1 MQYPLISEYM
11 AAIRDAH
18 DNLDQ
23 LSHLVPVM
31 DKYGEPYRSGGA
43 FAVVFRMQDEQ
54 TGKCYALKCFT
65 EEQEGRAEAYRQ
77 IAEELEFVDS
87 SYVTSVKYLE
97 NELFVDS
104 SCDDDEFP
112 VLLMDW
118 VEGDTM
124 EAYIAAHHGDSHA
137 MSMLCYRFC
146 KLAAWLSSQPFA
158 HGDIKPD
165 NIMVRPDGTLTL
177 VDYDGMFVPAMKGQP
192 SPTIGTKDFSHPLRT
207 INDFDETIDDFALAS
222 IALSLKAISLDAS
235 LLEQYGAPDRLLFS
249 ATDYLNLSTSTAFA
263 ALQSLLADEDMQT
276 LLSMFLLA
284 NAKKDL
290 SMCSFRLFS
299 VQKPKEEEVWSTE
312 VTKEDLEN
320 VVEDEFGVK
329 YSKDWK
335 RLLRAPKELRGE
347 YAIREGVKAIGD
359 NAFYNCNKLMKKTIL
374 IACLGLVSLGL
385 QAQSI
390 SLAGEWNVELGKS
403 GSAFAKGKRASQ
415 GEVKR
420 AILPGTID
428 TNHLGFAPKDTM
440 ETTHL
445 TRLYA
450 YKGAAR
456 YSRTINIPKDWKKK
470 PVELFLERTRPTWV
484 YVDGELVDSCNFI
497 STPQRYLLPK
507 KVKPGKHLLE
517 IVVDNGRGVPDQVY
531 GSSHAYTEDTQT
543 NWNGIIGEIRL
554 EVKSEERRVKK
565 QRSASEGKANSNVLP
580 DFAKDF
586 HIEGAHFYAN
596 GHRIFLRGKHDA
608 AVWPLTGHVE
618 MSVEG
623 WMKYLGTCKEY
634 GINHVRFHSWCPP
647 EAAFV
652 AADSLGI
659 YLQPEL
665 PFWGSF
671 DKKDERLMAFLHQEG
686 ENILREYGHHPS
698 FRMMALGNELWG
710 DIDKMKEFVDDFRKI
725 APDKYYTFG
734 SNYYLGYQGI
744 KEGMD
749 YFTTCR
755 IGGEGWG
762 KYNTHTRGSF
772 SFADAYD
779 GGMINHFHPNSTMNF
794 DEACDK
800 AGIPIISHET
810 GQFQTYPDYRE
821 MKKYTGVLHPYN
833 FEVFRR
839 RLAAAGMLSQA
850 DDFHK
855 ASGLWSVKLYKA
867 DIEMDLRT
875 RNMAGFQLL
884 DIQDYPGQGSAF
896 VGILDA
902 FMESKGITTPEE
914 WRQWCSPVVPL
925 LEMKKF
931 CFVDGEKIQAKVK
944 VANYGGS
951 SLKGKKLKWHLVAEN
966 GLFCMD
972 DGTFSTKDGEV
983 RKNVG
988 GLMAEDEGVLNIF
1001 SYDEGLVE
1009 VGELN
1014 GVFHVQKPTKLLL
1027 TLNIEGAEARN
1038 SYELWVYPKKAL
1050 EKKGIII
1057 ARDLNQEVVKVLE
1070 KGGKVLWMPT
1080 ASSHFVAADDTLSQ
1094 AENATPYTVG
1104 GLFQTDYWNYR
1115 MFKTIC
1121 ENNKKK
1127 VSPGTL
1133 GILTNPNHPIFKGF
1147 PTEMHTN
1154 WQWFPVIKESHP
1166 LVLDNFAKDYRPIVQ
1181 VIDNIER
1188 NHKLGLVM
1196 EWKVG
1201 AGKLLV
1207 CMSDLEKAAKYP
1219 EGKAFYQS
1227 VIDYMRSVD
1236 FNPQVE
1242 MTASDLL
1249 KTLKEEPRKVSLKEL
1264 NNISQY

>member
-1 MQYPLISEYM
+1 
-11 AAIRDAH
+11 
-18 DNLDQ
+18 
-23 LSHLVPVM
+23 
-31 DKYGEPYRSGGA
+31 
-43 FAVVFRMQDEQ
+43 
-54 TGKCYALKCFT
+54 
-65 EEQEGRAEAYRQ
+65 
-77 IAEELEFVDS
+77 
-87 SYVTSVKYLE
+87 
-97 NELFVDS
+97 
-104 SCDDDEFP
+104 
-112 VLLMDW
+112 
-118 VEGDTM
+118 
-124 EAYIAAHHGDSHA
+124 
-137 MSMLCYRFC
+137 
-146 KLAAWLSSQPFA
+146 
-158 HGDIKPD
+158 
-165 NIMVRPDGTLTL
+165 
-177 VDYDGMFVPAMKGQP
+177 
-192 SPTIGTKDFSHPLRT
+192 
-207 INDFDETIDDFALAS
+207 
-222 IALSLKAISLDAS
+222 
-235 LLEQYGAPDRLLFS
+235 
-249 ATDYLNLSTSTAFA
+249 
-263 ALQSLLADEDMQT
+263 
-276 LLSMFLLA
+276 
-284 NAKKDL
+284 
-290 SMCSFRLFS
+290 
-299 VQKPKEEEVWSTE
+299 
-312 VTKEDLEN
+312 
-320 VVEDEFGVK
+320 
-329 YSKDWK
+329 
-335 RLLRAPKELRGE
+335 
-347 YAIREGVKAIGD
+347 
-359 NAFYNCNKLMKKTIL
+359 MKKTIL
-374 IACLGLVSLGL
+374 IVCLGLVSLGL
-385 QAQSI
+385 QAQGI

-415 GEVKR
+415 GEMKR

-428 TNHLGFAPKDTM
+428 TNRLGFAPKDTM

-554 EVKSEERRVKK
+554 EVKSEERRVK
-565 QRSASEGKANSNVLP
+565 NSNVLP

-586 HIEGAHFYAN
+586 HIKGAHFYAN

-710 DIDKMKEFVDDFRKI
+710 DIDKMKELVDDFRKI

-833 FEVFRR
+833 LEVFRR

-902 FMESKGITTPEE
+902 FMESKGITTSEE

-931 CFVDGEKIQAKVK
+931 CFEDGEKIQAKVK
-944 VANYGGS
+944 VANYGGT
-951 SLKGKKLKWHLVAEN
+951 SLYGKKLMWKIGDA
-966 GLFCMD
+966 
-972 DGTFSTKDGEV
+972 
-983 RKNVG
+983 
-988 GLMAEDEGVLNIF
+988 EGVMNIF
-1001 SYDEGLVE
+1001 TYDEGLID
-1009 VGELN
+1009 VGILDEEISADKPAKLN
-1014 GVFHVQKPTKLLL
+1014 VS
-1027 TLNIEGAEARN
+1027 LNIEGTEARN

-1070 KGGKVLWMPT
+1070 KGGKVLWMPD
-1080 ASSHFVAADDTLSQ
+1080 SL
-1094 AENATPYTVG
+1094 PYTVG

-1133 GILTNPNHPIFKGF
+1133 GILTNPEHPIFKGF

-1207 CMSDLEKAAKYP
+1207 CMSDLEKASKYP

-1227 VIDYMRSVD
+1227 VIDYMRSAD
-1236 FNPQVE
+1236 FNPSAEITVDE
-1242 MTASDLL
+1242 L
-1249 KTLKEEPRKVSLKEL
+1249 KKKLAEKPRQVSLKEL

>member
-1 MQYPLISEYM
+1 
-11 AAIRDAH
+11 
-18 DNLDQ
+18 
-23 LSHLVPVM
+23 
-31 DKYGEPYRSGGA
+31 
-43 FAVVFRMQDEQ
+43 
-54 TGKCYALKCFT
+54 
-65 EEQEGRAEAYRQ
+65 
-77 IAEELEFVDS
+77 
-87 SYVTSVKYLE
+87 
-97 NELFVDS
+97 
-104 SCDDDEFP
+104 
-112 VLLMDW
+112 
-118 VEGDTM
+118 
-124 EAYIAAHHGDSHA
+124 
-137 MSMLCYRFC
+137 
-146 KLAAWLSSQPFA
+146 
-158 HGDIKPD
+158 
-165 NIMVRPDGTLTL
+165 
-177 VDYDGMFVPAMKGQP
+177 
-192 SPTIGTKDFSHPLRT
+192 
-207 INDFDETIDDFALAS
+207 
-222 IALSLKAISLDAS
+222 
-235 LLEQYGAPDRLLFS
+235 
-249 ATDYLNLSTSTAFA
+249 
-263 ALQSLLADEDMQT
+263 
-276 LLSMFLLA
+276 
-284 NAKKDL
+284 
-290 SMCSFRLFS
+290 
-299 VQKPKEEEVWSTE
+299 
-312 VTKEDLEN
+312 
-320 VVEDEFGVK
+320 
-329 YSKDWK
+329 
-335 RLLRAPKELRGE
+335 
-347 YAIREGVKAIGD
+347 
-359 NAFYNCNKLMKKTIL
+359 MKKTIL

-403 GSAFAKGKRASQ
+403 GSAFAKSKRASQ

-517 IVVDNGRGVPDQVY
+517 IVVDNGRGVPEQVY

-554 EVKSEERRVKK
+554 EVKSEERRVK
-565 QRSASEGKANSNVLP
+565 NSNVMP

-944 VANYGGS
+944 VANYGGT
-951 SLKGKKLKWHLVAEN
+951 SLYGKKLMWKIGDA
-966 GLFCMD
+966 
-972 DGTFSTKDGEV
+972 
-983 RKNVG
+983 
-988 GLMAEDEGVLNIF
+988 EGVMNIF
-1001 SYDEGLVE
+1001 TYDEGLID
-1009 VGELN
+1009 VGILDEEISADKPAKLN
-1014 GVFHVQKPTKLLL
+1014 VS
-1027 TLNIEGAEARN
+1027 LNIEGTEARN

-1094 AENATPYTVG
+1094 ADNATPYTVG

-1133 GILTNPNHPIFKGF
+1133 GILTNPEHPIFKGF

-1207 CMSDLEKAAKYP
+1207 CMSDLEKAAQYP

-1227 VIDYMRSVD
+1227 VIDYMRSAD
-1236 FNPQVE
+1236 FNPSSEISVDE
-1242 MTASDLL
+1242 L
-1249 KTLKEEPRKVSLKEL
+1249 KKKLAEKPRQVSLKEL

>member
-1 MQYPLISEYM
+1 
-11 AAIRDAH
+11 
-18 DNLDQ
+18 
-23 LSHLVPVM
+23 
-31 DKYGEPYRSGGA
+31 
-43 FAVVFRMQDEQ
+43 
-54 TGKCYALKCFT
+54 
-65 EEQEGRAEAYRQ
+65 
-77 IAEELEFVDS
+77 
-87 SYVTSVKYLE
+87 
-97 NELFVDS
+97 
-104 SCDDDEFP
+104 
-112 VLLMDW
+112 
-118 VEGDTM
+118 
-124 EAYIAAHHGDSHA
+124 
-137 MSMLCYRFC
+137 
-146 KLAAWLSSQPFA
+146 
-158 HGDIKPD
+158 
-165 NIMVRPDGTLTL
+165 
-177 VDYDGMFVPAMKGQP
+177 
-192 SPTIGTKDFSHPLRT
+192 
-207 INDFDETIDDFALAS
+207 
-222 IALSLKAISLDAS
+222 
-235 LLEQYGAPDRLLFS
+235 
-249 ATDYLNLSTSTAFA
+249 
-263 ALQSLLADEDMQT
+263 
-276 LLSMFLLA
+276 
-284 NAKKDL
+284 
-290 SMCSFRLFS
+290 
-299 VQKPKEEEVWSTE
+299 
-312 VTKEDLEN
+312 
-320 VVEDEFGVK
+320 
-329 YSKDWK
+329 
-335 RLLRAPKELRGE
+335 
-347 YAIREGVKAIGD
+347 
-359 NAFYNCNKLMKKTIL
+359 MKKSIL

-517 IVVDNGRGVPDQVY
+517 IVVDNGRGVPEQVY

-554 EVKSEERRVKK
+554 EVKSEERGVKK
-565 QRSASEGKANSNVLP
+565 QRSASEGKANSKVLP

-586 HIEGAHFYAN
+586 HIKGAHFYAN

-623 WMKYLGTCKEY
+623 WMKYLGTCKKY

-652 AADSLGI
+652 VADSLGI

-762 KYNTHTRGSF
+762 KYNTYTRGSF

-925 LEMKKF
+925 LEVEKF
-931 CFVDGEKIQAKVK
+931 CFEDGEKIQAKVK

-951 SLKGKKLKWHLVAEN
+951 SLYGKKLKWKIGDA
-966 GLFCMD
+966 
-972 DGTFSTKDGEV
+972 
-983 RKNVG
+983 
-988 GLMAEDEGVLNIF
+988 EGVMNIF
-1001 SYDEGLVE
+1001 TYDEGLID
-1009 VGELN
+1009 VGVLDEEISAD
-1014 GVFHVQKPTKLLL
+1014 KPTKLNVS
-1027 TLNIEGAEARN
+1027 LNIEETEARN
-1038 SYELWVYPKKAL
+1038 SYEFWVYPKKAL
-1050 EKKGIII
+1050 EKKGVII
-1057 ARDLNQEVVKVLE
+1057 AKDLNEEVVKVLE
-1070 KGGKVLWMPT
+1070 NGGKVLWMPT

-1094 AENATPYTVG
+1094 ADNKLSQADNATPYTVG

-1133 GILTNPNHPIFKGF
+1133 GILTNPEHPIFKGF

-1207 CMSDLEKAAKYP
+1207 CMSNLEKAAKYP

-1227 VIDYMRSVD
+1227 VIDYMRSAD
-1236 FNPQVE
+1236 FNPQVK

>member
-1 MQYPLISEYM
+1 MRRIVLI
-11 AAIRDAH
+11 
-18 DNLDQ
+18 
-23 LSHLVPVM
+23 
-31 DKYGEPYRSGGA
+31 
-43 FAVVFRMQDEQ
+43 
-54 TGKCYALKCFT
+54 
-65 EEQEGRAEAYRQ
+65 
-77 IAEELEFVDS
+77 
-87 SYVTSVKYLE
+87 
-97 NELFVDS
+97 
-104 SCDDDEFP
+104 
-112 VLLMDW
+112 
-118 VEGDTM
+118 
-124 EAYIAAHHGDSHA
+124 
-137 MSMLCYRFC
+137 
-146 KLAAWLSSQPFA
+146 
-158 HGDIKPD
+158 
-165 NIMVRPDGTLTL
+165 
-177 VDYDGMFVPAMKGQP
+177 
-192 SPTIGTKDFSHPLRT
+192 
-207 INDFDETIDDFALAS
+207 
-222 IALSLKAISLDAS
+222 
-235 LLEQYGAPDRLLFS
+235 
-249 ATDYLNLSTSTAFA
+249 
-263 ALQSLLADEDMQT
+263 
-276 LLSMFLLA
+276 
-284 NAKKDL
+284 
-290 SMCSFRLFS
+290 
-299 VQKPKEEEVWSTE
+299 
-312 VTKEDLEN
+312 
-320 VVEDEFGVK
+320 
-329 YSKDWK
+329 
-335 RLLRAPKELRGE
+335 
-347 YAIREGVKAIGD
+347 
-359 NAFYNCNKLMKKTIL
+359 
-374 IACLGLVSLGL
+374 VSLGL
-385 QAQSI
+385 MSLSMQAQSI
-390 SLAGEWNVELGKS
+390 SLAGEWQVELGESK
-403 GSAFAKGKRASQ
+403 SAFAKGKRVVTDAA
-415 GEVKR
+415 KR

-428 TNHLGFAPKDTM
+428 TNRLGFAPKDTM

-507 KVKPGKHLLE
+507 KVKPGKHFLE
-517 IVVDNGRGVPDQVY
+517 IVVDNGRGVPEQVY

-543 NWNGIIGEIRL
+543 NWNGIIGRIEL
-554 EVKSEERRVKK
+554 QLASSVESKSAETLTGSIPS
-565 QRSASEGKANSNVLP
+565 RSVASPSALQMS

-586 HIEGAHFYAN
+586 HIEGAHFYAK

-779 GGMINHFHPNSTMNF
+779 GGMINHFHPNSMMNF

-850 DDFHK
+850 DAFHK

-931 CFVDGEKIQAKVK
+931 CFEYGEKIQAKVK
-944 VANYGGS
+944 VANYGGT
-951 SLKGKKLKWHLVAEN
+951 SLYGKKLMWKIGDA
-966 GLFCMD
+966 
-972 DGTFSTKDGEV
+972 
-983 RKNVG
+983 
-988 GLMAEDEGVLNIF
+988 EGVMNIF
-1001 SYDEGLVE
+1001 TYDEGLID
-1009 VGELN
+1009 VGILDEEISADKPAKLN
-1014 GVFHVQKPTKLLL
+1014 VS
-1027 TLNIEGAEARN
+1027 LNIEGTEARN

-1070 KGGKVLWMPT
+1070 KGGKVLWMPD
-1080 ASSHFVAADDTLSQ
+1080 SL
-1094 AENATPYTVG
+1094 PYTVG

-1133 GILTNPNHPIFKGF
+1133 GILTNPEHPIFKGF

-1166 LVLDNFAKDYRPIVQ
+1166 LVLDNFAKDYRPVVQ

-1227 VIDYMRSVD
+1227 VLSYMRSAD
-1236 FNPQVE
+1236 FNPSAEITVDE
-1242 MTASDLL
+1242 L
-1249 KTLKEEPRKVSLKEL
+1249 KKKLAEEPRKITMKEL

>member
-1 MQYPLISEYM
+1 
-11 AAIRDAH
+11 
-18 DNLDQ
+18 
-23 LSHLVPVM
+23 
-31 DKYGEPYRSGGA
+31 
-43 FAVVFRMQDEQ
+43 
-54 TGKCYALKCFT
+54 
-65 EEQEGRAEAYRQ
+65 
-77 IAEELEFVDS
+77 
-87 SYVTSVKYLE
+87 
-97 NELFVDS
+97 
-104 SCDDDEFP
+104 
-112 VLLMDW
+112 
-118 VEGDTM
+118 
-124 EAYIAAHHGDSHA
+124 
-137 MSMLCYRFC
+137 
-146 KLAAWLSSQPFA
+146 
-158 HGDIKPD
+158 
-165 NIMVRPDGTLTL
+165 
-177 VDYDGMFVPAMKGQP
+177 
-192 SPTIGTKDFSHPLRT
+192 
-207 INDFDETIDDFALAS
+207 
-222 IALSLKAISLDAS
+222 
-235 LLEQYGAPDRLLFS
+235 
-249 ATDYLNLSTSTAFA
+249 
-263 ALQSLLADEDMQT
+263 
-276 LLSMFLLA
+276 
-284 NAKKDL
+284 
-290 SMCSFRLFS
+290 
-299 VQKPKEEEVWSTE
+299 
-312 VTKEDLEN
+312 
-320 VVEDEFGVK
+320 
-329 YSKDWK
+329 
-335 RLLRAPKELRGE
+335 
-347 YAIREGVKAIGD
+347 
-359 NAFYNCNKLMKKTIL
+359 MKKSIL
-374 IACLGLVSLGL
+374 IACLELVSLGL

-403 GSAFAKGKRASQ
+403 GSAFAKSKRVSQ
-415 GEVKR
+415 GEVKL

-428 TNHLGFAPKDTM
+428 TNRLGFAPKDTM

-543 NWNGIIGEIRL
+543 NWNGIIGEICL
-554 EVKSEERRVKK
+554 EVKSDERRVKK

-586 HIEGAHFYAN
+586 HIEGTHFYAN

-623 WMKYLGTCKEY
+623 WMKYLGICKEY

-671 DKKDERLMAFLHQEG
+671 DKKDERLMAFLYQEG

-800 AGIPIISHET
+800 VGIPIISHET

-925 LEMKKF
+925 LEVEKF
-931 CFVDGEKIQAKVK
+931 CFEDGEKIQAKVK

-951 SLKGKKLKWHLVAEN
+951 SLYGKKLKWKIGDA
-966 GLFCMD
+966 
-972 DGTFSTKDGEV
+972 
-983 RKNVG
+983 
-988 GLMAEDEGVLNIF
+988 EGVMNIF
-1001 SYDEGLVE
+1001 TYDEGLID
-1009 VGELN
+1009 VGVLDEEIS
-1014 GVFHVQKPTKLLL
+1014 VDKPTKLLL
-1027 TLNIEGAEARN
+1027 TLNIEGTEARN
-1038 SYELWVYPKKAL
+1038 SYELWAYPKKAL
-1050 EKKGIII
+1050 EKKGVII
-1057 ARDLNQEVVKVLE
+1057 AKDLNEKVVKVLE
-1070 KGGKVLWMPT
+1070 HGGKVLWMPT
-1080 ASSHFVAADDTLSQ
+1080 ASSHFVAADDMLSQ
-1094 AENATPYTVG
+1094 ADNATPYTVG

-1133 GILTNPNHPIFKGF
+1133 GILTNPEHPIFKGF

-1207 CMSDLEKAAKYP
+1207 CMSDLEKAVRYP

-1227 VIDYMRSVD
+1227 VIDYMRSAD
-1236 FNPQVE
+1236 FNPSAEITVDELKKKLVE
-1242 MTASDLL
+1242 
-1249 KTLKEEPRKVSLKEL
+1249 KPRQVSLKEL

>member
-1 MQYPLISEYM
+1 
-11 AAIRDAH
+11 
-18 DNLDQ
+18 
-23 LSHLVPVM
+23 
-31 DKYGEPYRSGGA
+31 
-43 FAVVFRMQDEQ
+43 
-54 TGKCYALKCFT
+54 
-65 EEQEGRAEAYRQ
+65 
-77 IAEELEFVDS
+77 
-87 SYVTSVKYLE
+87 
-97 NELFVDS
+97 
-104 SCDDDEFP
+104 
-112 VLLMDW
+112 
-118 VEGDTM
+118 
-124 EAYIAAHHGDSHA
+124 
-137 MSMLCYRFC
+137 
-146 KLAAWLSSQPFA
+146 
-158 HGDIKPD
+158 
-165 NIMVRPDGTLTL
+165 
-177 VDYDGMFVPAMKGQP
+177 
-192 SPTIGTKDFSHPLRT
+192 
-207 INDFDETIDDFALAS
+207 
-222 IALSLKAISLDAS
+222 
-235 LLEQYGAPDRLLFS
+235 
-249 ATDYLNLSTSTAFA
+249 
-263 ALQSLLADEDMQT
+263 
-276 LLSMFLLA
+276 
-284 NAKKDL
+284 
-290 SMCSFRLFS
+290 
-299 VQKPKEEEVWSTE
+299 
-312 VTKEDLEN
+312 
-320 VVEDEFGVK
+320 
-329 YSKDWK
+329 
-335 RLLRAPKELRGE
+335 
-347 YAIREGVKAIGD
+347 
-359 NAFYNCNKLMKKTIL
+359 MKKTIL

-403 GSAFAKGKRASQ
+403 GSAFAKSKRASQ

-470 PVELFLERTRPTWV
+470 PVELFLERTKPTWV
-484 YVDGELVDSCNFI
+484 YLDGKLVDSCNYI
-497 STPQRYLLPK
+497 STPQRYILPRLK
-507 KVKPGKHLLE
+507 SGKHQLD
-517 IVVDNGRGVPDQVY
+517 IVVDNSRGVPEQVY

-543 NWNGIIGEIRL
+543 NWNGIIGEIKLGVRSGELGVLRGRAVSPMDMEKYQGRL
-554 EVKSEERRVKK
+554 TP
-565 QRSASEGKANSNVLP
+565 NSRLQTPN
-580 DFAKDF
+580 FE
-586 HIEGAHFYAN
+586 IRGAHFYAD
-596 GHRIFLRGKHDA
+596 GHPVFLRGKHDA
-608 AVWPLTGHVE
+608 AVWPLTGHVD
-618 MSVEG
+618 MTVEG

-652 AADSLGI
+652 AADKLGI

-671 DKKDERLMAFLHQEG
+671 DDKDEVLMKFLHQEG

-710 DIDKMKEFVDDFRKI
+710 SFDKMKEFVDDFRKI

-734 SNYYLGYQGI
+734 SNYYLGYQGV

-779 GGMINHFHPNSTMNF
+779 GGMINHFHPNTTMNF
-794 DEACDK
+794 DEACDKWASPQPWQKKDGK

-821 MKKYTGVLHPYN
+821 IKKYTGVLYPYN
-833 FEVFRR
+833 FEMFRR

-875 RNMAGFQLL
+875 KNMAGFQLL

-914 WRQWCSPVVPL
+914 WRQWCSPIVPL
-925 LEMKKF
+925 IETDKLCYEA
-931 CFVDGEKIQAKVK
+931 GETFKGKVLI
-944 VANYGGS
+944 ANYGAT
-951 SLKGKKLKWHLVAEN
+951 SLRGKKMTWRISSDEPSFN
-966 GLFCMD
+966 
-972 DGTFSTKDGEV
+972 
-983 RKNVG
+983 
-988 GLMAEDEGVLNIF
+988 EDEGKINIF
-1001 SYDEGLVE
+1001 TYNEGLLDA
-1009 VGELN
+1009 GELN
-1014 GVFHVQKPTKLLL
+1014 LELHADKPAKVNL
-1027 TLNIEGAEARN
+1027 TLSIDGTDARN
-1038 SYELWVYPKKAL
+1038 SYELWVYPRKTVDKKNVV
-1050 EKKGIII
+1050 I
-1057 ARDLNQEVVKVLE
+1057 AKDLTPDVVASLE
-1070 KGGKVLWMPT
+1070 KGAKVLWMPD
-1080 ASSHFVAADDTLSQ
+1080 SL
-1094 AENATPYTVG
+1094 PYTVG

-1121 ENNKKK
+1121 ENNKKA

-1133 GILTNPNHPIFKGF
+1133 GILTRPEHPIFKGF

-1166 LVLDNFAKDYRPIVQ
+1166 LVLDNFAKDYLPIVQ

-1207 CMSDLEKAAKYP
+1207 CMSDLEKASQYP
-1219 EGKAFYQS
+1219 EGRAFYQS
-1227 VIDYMRSVD
+1227 VLSYMRSSE
-1236 FNPQVE
+1236 FNPQSE
-1242 MTASDLL
+1242 ITIPDLM
-1249 KTLKEEPRKVSLKEL
+1249 KTLKEEPRKVSMKEL

>member
-1 MQYPLISEYM
+1 MRRIVLI
-11 AAIRDAH
+11 
-18 DNLDQ
+18 
-23 LSHLVPVM
+23 
-31 DKYGEPYRSGGA
+31 
-43 FAVVFRMQDEQ
+43 
-54 TGKCYALKCFT
+54 
-65 EEQEGRAEAYRQ
+65 
-77 IAEELEFVDS
+77 
-87 SYVTSVKYLE
+87 
-97 NELFVDS
+97 
-104 SCDDDEFP
+104 
-112 VLLMDW
+112 
-118 VEGDTM
+118 
-124 EAYIAAHHGDSHA
+124 
-137 MSMLCYRFC
+137 
-146 KLAAWLSSQPFA
+146 
-158 HGDIKPD
+158 
-165 NIMVRPDGTLTL
+165 
-177 VDYDGMFVPAMKGQP
+177 
-192 SPTIGTKDFSHPLRT
+192 
-207 INDFDETIDDFALAS
+207 
-222 IALSLKAISLDAS
+222 
-235 LLEQYGAPDRLLFS
+235 
-249 ATDYLNLSTSTAFA
+249 
-263 ALQSLLADEDMQT
+263 
-276 LLSMFLLA
+276 
-284 NAKKDL
+284 
-290 SMCSFRLFS
+290 
-299 VQKPKEEEVWSTE
+299 
-312 VTKEDLEN
+312 
-320 VVEDEFGVK
+320 
-329 YSKDWK
+329 
-335 RLLRAPKELRGE
+335 
-347 YAIREGVKAIGD
+347 
-359 NAFYNCNKLMKKTIL
+359 
-374 IACLGLVSLGL
+374 VSLGL
-385 QAQSI
+385 MSLSMQAQSI
-390 SLAGEWNVELGKS
+390 SLAGEWQVELGESK
-403 GSAFAKGKRASQ
+403 SAFAKGKRVVTDAA
-415 GEVKR
+415 KR

-517 IVVDNGRGVPDQVY
+517 IVVDNGRGVPEQVY
-531 GSSHAYTEDTQT
+531 DSSHAYTEDTQT
-543 NWNGIIGEIRL
+543 NWNGIIGRIEL
-554 EVKSEERRVKK
+554 QLASFTDCKSTETLAGAISS
-565 QRSASEGKANSNVLP
+565 RSVVPLTGAIPSRSVVSPSALQMP

-608 AVWPLTGHVE
+608 AVWPLTGHVD
-618 MSVEG
+618 MTVEG

-686 ENILREYGHHPS
+686 VNILREYGHHPS

-744 KEGMD
+744 KEEMD

-931 CFVDGEKIQAKVK
+931 CFEDGEKIQAKVK

-951 SLKGKKLKWHLVAEN
+951 SLKGKKLKWRL
-966 GLFCMD
+966 
-972 DGTFSTKDGEV
+972 
-983 RKNVG
+983 
-988 GLMAEDEGVLNIF
+988 AEDEGVLNIF
-1001 SYDEGLVE
+1001 SYDEGLVD

-1027 TLNIEGAEARN
+1027 TLNIEGTEARN

-1050 EKKGIII
+1050 EKKGVII

-1080 ASSHFVAADDTLSQ
+1080 ASSHFVAADDKALQSDNSVLQ
-1094 AENATPYTVG
+1094 SDNATPYTVG

-1133 GILTNPNHPIFKGF
+1133 GILTNPEHPIFKGF

-1166 LVLDNFAKDYRPIVQ
+1166 LVLDNFAKDYRPVVQ

-1207 CMSDLEKAAKYP
+1207 CMSDLEKAAQYP
-1219 EGKAFYQS
+1219 EGKAFCQS
-1227 VIDYMRSVD
+1227 VIDYMRSAD
-1236 FNPQVE
+1236 FNPSAEITVDE
-1242 MTASDLL
+1242 L
-1249 KTLKEEPRKVSLKEL
+1249 KKKLAEKPRQVSLKEL

>member
-1 MQYPLISEYM
+1 
-11 AAIRDAH
+11 
-18 DNLDQ
+18 
-23 LSHLVPVM
+23 
-31 DKYGEPYRSGGA
+31 
-43 FAVVFRMQDEQ
+43 
-54 TGKCYALKCFT
+54 
-65 EEQEGRAEAYRQ
+65 
-77 IAEELEFVDS
+77 
-87 SYVTSVKYLE
+87 
-97 NELFVDS
+97 
-104 SCDDDEFP
+104 
-112 VLLMDW
+112 
-118 VEGDTM
+118 
-124 EAYIAAHHGDSHA
+124 
-137 MSMLCYRFC
+137 
-146 KLAAWLSSQPFA
+146 
-158 HGDIKPD
+158 
-165 NIMVRPDGTLTL
+165 
-177 VDYDGMFVPAMKGQP
+177 
-192 SPTIGTKDFSHPLRT
+192 
-207 INDFDETIDDFALAS
+207 
-222 IALSLKAISLDAS
+222 
-235 LLEQYGAPDRLLFS
+235 
-249 ATDYLNLSTSTAFA
+249 
-263 ALQSLLADEDMQT
+263 
-276 LLSMFLLA
+276 
-284 NAKKDL
+284 
-290 SMCSFRLFS
+290 
-299 VQKPKEEEVWSTE
+299 
-312 VTKEDLEN
+312 
-320 VVEDEFGVK
+320 
-329 YSKDWK
+329 
-335 RLLRAPKELRGE
+335 
-347 YAIREGVKAIGD
+347 
-359 NAFYNCNKLMKKTIL
+359 MKKSIL

-403 GSAFAKGKRASQ
+403 GSAFAKSKRASQ

-428 TNHLGFAPKDTM
+428 TNHLGFAPNDTM

-517 IVVDNGRGVPDQVY
+517 IVVDNGRGVPEQVY

-554 EVKSEERRVKK
+554 EVKSEERRVK
-565 QRSASEGKANSNVLP
+565 NSNVLP

-586 HIEGAHFYAN
+586 HIKGAHFYAN

-608 AVWPLTGHVE
+608 AVWPLTGYVE

-671 DKKDERLMAFLHQEG
+671 DKKDEKLMTFLHQEG
-686 ENILREYGHHPS
+686 VNILREYGHHPS

-710 DIDKMKEFVDDFRKI
+710 DIDKMKEFVDDFCKI

-821 MKKYTGVLHPYN
+821 IKKYTGVLHPYN

-925 LEMKKF
+925 LVTDKF
-931 CFVDGEKIQAKVK
+931 CYEENDTMKAKIQI
-944 VANYGGS
+944 ANYGGE
-951 SLKGKKLKWHLVAEN
+951 SLKGKKVEWKLDYAKDERYPNESSVAETLTHLNQPSPLVQGEITIHTDEEGWIDVGEIVHKMKVKAN
-966 GLFCMD
+966 GID
-972 DGTFSTKDGEV
+972 DGDGKCLDV
-983 RKNVG
+983 YVGSRK
-988 GLMAEDEGVLNIF
+988 LTLSLYIYE
-1001 SYDEGLVE
+1001 
-1009 VGELN
+1009 GELDATRYSN
-1014 GVFHVQKPTKLLL
+1014 T
-1027 TLNIEGAEARN
+1027 
-1038 SYELWVYPKKAL
+1038 YDLWVYTTPKNIDYL
-1050 EKKGIII
+1050 KKQVVI
-1057 ARDLNQEVVKVLE
+1057 AKDLTSDVVKKLE
-1070 KGGKVLWMPT
+1070 KGAKVLWLPT
-1080 ASSHFVAADDTLSQ
+1080 TSSHFVAADDTLSQ
-1094 AENATPYTVG
+1094 SDNATPYTVG

-1133 GILTNPNHPIFKGF
+1133 GILTNPEHPIFKGF

-1154 WQWFPVIKESHP
+1154 WQWFPIIKESHP
-1166 LVLDNFAKDYRPIVQ
+1166 LVLDNFAKDYRPVVQ

-1201 AGKLLV
+1201 AGKLLI

-1219 EGKAFYQS
+1219 EGRAFYESVLGYMQS
-1227 VIDYMRSVD
+1227 DE
-1236 FNPQVE
+1236 FNPAAE
-1242 MTASDLL
+1242 ITMDEL
-1249 KTLKEEPRKVSLKEL
+1249 KKKLAEKPRQVSLKEL

>member
-1 MQYPLISEYM
+1 MRRI
-11 AAIRDAH
+11 
-18 DNLDQ
+18 
-23 LSHLVPVM
+23 V
-31 DKYGEPYRSGGA
+31 
-43 FAVVFRMQDEQ
+43 
-54 TGKCYALKCFT
+54 
-65 EEQEGRAEAYRQ
+65 
-77 IAEELEFVDS
+77 
-87 SYVTSVKYLE
+87 
-97 NELFVDS
+97 
-104 SCDDDEFP
+104 
-112 VLLMDW
+112 
-118 VEGDTM
+118 
-124 EAYIAAHHGDSHA
+124 
-137 MSMLCYRFC
+137 
-146 KLAAWLSSQPFA
+146 
-158 HGDIKPD
+158 
-165 NIMVRPDGTLTL
+165 
-177 VDYDGMFVPAMKGQP
+177 
-192 SPTIGTKDFSHPLRT
+192 
-207 INDFDETIDDFALAS
+207 
-222 IALSLKAISLDAS
+222 
-235 LLEQYGAPDRLLFS
+235 
-249 ATDYLNLSTSTAFA
+249 
-263 ALQSLLADEDMQT
+263 
-276 LLSMFLLA
+276 
-284 NAKKDL
+284 
-290 SMCSFRLFS
+290 
-299 VQKPKEEEVWSTE
+299 
-312 VTKEDLEN
+312 
-320 VVEDEFGVK
+320 
-329 YSKDWK
+329 
-335 RLLRAPKELRGE
+335 
-347 YAIREGVKAIGD
+347 
-359 NAFYNCNKLMKKTIL
+359 L
-374 IACLGLVSLGL
+374 IASLGL
-385 QAQSI
+385 MSLSMQAQSI
-390 SLAGEWNVELGKS
+390 SLAGEWQVELGESK
-403 GSAFAKGKRASQ
+403 SAFARGKRVVTDAA
-415 GEVKR
+415 KR

-456 YSRTINIPKDWKKK
+456 YSRTINIPKNWKKK

-517 IVVDNGRGVPDQVY
+517 IVVDNGKGVPDQVY

-543 NWNGIIGEIRL
+543 NWNGIIGRIEL
-554 EVKSEERRVKK
+554 QLVGSADSKSAEVLAGAIPS
-565 QRSASEGKANSNVLP
+565 RSVASPSALQMP

-821 MKKYTGVLHPYN
+821 MKKYTRVLHPYN

-925 LEMKKF
+925 LEVEKF

-951 SLKGKKLKWHLVAEN
+951 SLYGKKLKWKIGDV
-966 GLFCMD
+966 
-972 DGTFSTKDGEV
+972 
-983 RKNVG
+983 
-988 GLMAEDEGVLNIF
+988 EGVMNIF
-1001 SYDEGLVE
+1001 TYDEGLIDVGVLDEE
-1009 VGELN
+1009 VSAD
-1014 GVFHVQKPTKLLL
+1014 KPTKLSVS
-1027 TLNIEGAEARN
+1027 LNIEGTEARN
-1038 SYELWVYPKKAL
+1038 SYELWVYPKKTL
-1050 EKKGIII
+1050 EKKGVII
-1057 ARDLNQEVVKVLE
+1057 AKDLNQEVVKVLE

-1080 ASSHFVAADDTLSQ
+1080 ASSHFVAADDTLLQADNTLSQ
-1094 AENATPYTVG
+1094 ADNATPYTVG

-1133 GILTNPNHPIFKGF
+1133 GILTNPEHLIFKGF

-1166 LVLDNFAKDYRPIVQ
+1166 LVLDNFSKDYRPIVQ

-1201 AGKLLV
+1201 VGKLLV

-1227 VIDYMRSVD
+1227 VIDYMRSAD
-1236 FNPQVE
+1236 FNPSAEITVDE
-1242 MTASDLL
+1242 L
-1249 KTLKEEPRKVSLKEL
+1249 KKKLAEKPRQVSLKEL

>member
-1 MQYPLISEYM
+1 
-11 AAIRDAH
+11 
-18 DNLDQ
+18 
-23 LSHLVPVM
+23 
-31 DKYGEPYRSGGA
+31 
-43 FAVVFRMQDEQ
+43 
-54 TGKCYALKCFT
+54 
-65 EEQEGRAEAYRQ
+65 
-77 IAEELEFVDS
+77 
-87 SYVTSVKYLE
+87 
-97 NELFVDS
+97 
-104 SCDDDEFP
+104 
-112 VLLMDW
+112 
-118 VEGDTM
+118 
-124 EAYIAAHHGDSHA
+124 
-137 MSMLCYRFC
+137 
-146 KLAAWLSSQPFA
+146 
-158 HGDIKPD
+158 
-165 NIMVRPDGTLTL
+165 
-177 VDYDGMFVPAMKGQP
+177 
-192 SPTIGTKDFSHPLRT
+192 
-207 INDFDETIDDFALAS
+207 
-222 IALSLKAISLDAS
+222 
-235 LLEQYGAPDRLLFS
+235 
-249 ATDYLNLSTSTAFA
+249 
-263 ALQSLLADEDMQT
+263 
-276 LLSMFLLA
+276 
-284 NAKKDL
+284 
-290 SMCSFRLFS
+290 
-299 VQKPKEEEVWSTE
+299 
-312 VTKEDLEN
+312 
-320 VVEDEFGVK
+320 
-329 YSKDWK
+329 
-335 RLLRAPKELRGE
+335 
-347 YAIREGVKAIGD
+347 
-359 NAFYNCNKLMKKTIL
+359 MKKSIL

-403 GSAFAKGKRASQ
+403 GSAFAKSKRVSQ

-484 YVDGELVDSCNFI
+484 YVDGDLVDSCNFI

-517 IVVDNGRGVPDQVY
+517 IVVDNGRGVPEQVY

-543 NWNGIIGEIRL
+543 NWNGIIGRIEL
-554 EVKSEERRVKK
+554 LLVGSADSKSAEVLAGAIPS
-565 QRSASEGKANSNVLP
+565 RSVASPSTLQMP

-779 GGMINHFHPNSTMNF
+779 GGMINHFHPNSMMNF

-821 MKKYTGVLHPYN
+821 IKKYTGVLHPYN

-931 CFVDGEKIQAKVK
+931 CFEDGEKIQAKVK
-944 VANYGGS
+944 VANYGGT
-951 SLKGKKLKWHLVAEN
+951 SLYGKKLMWKIGDA
-966 GLFCMD
+966 
-972 DGTFSTKDGEV
+972 
-983 RKNVG
+983 
-988 GLMAEDEGVLNIF
+988 EGVMNIF
-1001 SYDEGLVE
+1001 TYDEGLID
-1009 VGELN
+1009 VGILDEEISADKPAKLN
-1014 GVFHVQKPTKLLL
+1014 VS
-1027 TLNIEGAEARN
+1027 LNIEGTEARN

-1070 KGGKVLWMPT
+1070 KGGKVLWMPD
-1080 ASSHFVAADDTLSQ
+1080 SL
-1094 AENATPYTVG
+1094 PYTVG

-1133 GILTNPNHPIFKGF
+1133 GILTNPEHPIFKGF

-1227 VIDYMRSVD
+1227 VLNYMRSAD
-1236 FNPQVE
+1236 FNPSAEITVDE
-1242 MTASDLL
+1242 L
-1249 KTLKEEPRKVSLKEL
+1249 KKKLAEKPRQVSLKEL

>member
-1 MQYPLISEYM
+1 MRKI
-11 AAIRDAH
+11 
-18 DNLDQ
+18 
-23 LSHLVPVM
+23 V
-31 DKYGEPYRSGGA
+31 
-43 FAVVFRMQDEQ
+43 
-54 TGKCYALKCFT
+54 
-65 EEQEGRAEAYRQ
+65 
-77 IAEELEFVDS
+77 
-87 SYVTSVKYLE
+87 
-97 NELFVDS
+97 
-104 SCDDDEFP
+104 
-112 VLLMDW
+112 
-118 VEGDTM
+118 
-124 EAYIAAHHGDSHA
+124 
-137 MSMLCYRFC
+137 
-146 KLAAWLSSQPFA
+146 
-158 HGDIKPD
+158 
-165 NIMVRPDGTLTL
+165 
-177 VDYDGMFVPAMKGQP
+177 
-192 SPTIGTKDFSHPLRT
+192 
-207 INDFDETIDDFALAS
+207 
-222 IALSLKAISLDAS
+222 
-235 LLEQYGAPDRLLFS
+235 
-249 ATDYLNLSTSTAFA
+249 
-263 ALQSLLADEDMQT
+263 
-276 LLSMFLLA
+276 
-284 NAKKDL
+284 
-290 SMCSFRLFS
+290 
-299 VQKPKEEEVWSTE
+299 
-312 VTKEDLEN
+312 
-320 VVEDEFGVK
+320 
-329 YSKDWK
+329 
-335 RLLRAPKELRGE
+335 
-347 YAIREGVKAIGD
+347 
-359 NAFYNCNKLMKKTIL
+359 L
-374 IACLGLVSLGL
+374 IASLGL
-385 QAQSI
+385 MSLSMQAQSV
-390 SLAGEWNVELGKS
+390 SLAGEWQVELGESK
-403 GSAFAKGKRASQ
+403 SAFAKGKRVTTDAA
-415 GEVKR
+415 KR

-456 YSRTINIPKDWKKK
+456 YSREINIPKGWKKK

-543 NWNGIIGEIRL
+543 NWNGIIGRIEL
-554 EVKSEERRVKK
+554 QLVGSADSKSAEVLAGAIPS
-565 QRSASEGKANSNVLP
+565 RSVASPSALQMP

-671 DKKDERLMAFLHQEG
+671 DKKDEKLMTFLHQEG

-755 IGGEGWG
+755 IGGEEWG

-833 FEVFRR
+833 FEVFRH

-925 LEMKKF
+925 LEMEKF
-931 CFVDGEKIQAKVK
+931 CFEDGEKIQAKVK

-951 SLKGKKLKWHLVAEN
+951 SLKGKKLKWHLAAEN

-988 GLMAEDEGVLNIF
+988 DLMAEDEGVLNIF
-1001 SYDEGLVE
+1001 SYDEGLVD

-1027 TLNIEGAEARN
+1027 TLNIEGTEARN

-1057 ARDLNQEVVKVLE
+1057 ARNLNQEVVKVLE
-1070 KGGKVLWMPT
+1070 KGAKVLWMPT

-1094 AENATPYTVG
+1094 ADNATPYTVG

-1121 ENNKKK
+1121 ANNKKK
-1127 VSPGTL
+1127 VSSGTL
-1133 GILTNPNHPIFKGF
+1133 GILTNPKHPIFKGF

-1188 NHKLGLVM
+1188 NHKLVLVM

-1207 CMSDLEKAAKYP
+1207 CMSDLEKAAQYP

-1227 VIDYMRSVD
+1227 VIDYMRSAD
-1236 FNPQVE
+1236 FNPSSEISVDELKKKLVE
-1242 MTASDLL
+1242 
-1249 KTLKEEPRKVSLKEL
+1249 KPRQVSLKEL

>member
-1 MQYPLISEYM
+1 MRRIVLI
-11 AAIRDAH
+11 
-18 DNLDQ
+18 
-23 LSHLVPVM
+23 
-31 DKYGEPYRSGGA
+31 
-43 FAVVFRMQDEQ
+43 
-54 TGKCYALKCFT
+54 
-65 EEQEGRAEAYRQ
+65 
-77 IAEELEFVDS
+77 
-87 SYVTSVKYLE
+87 
-97 NELFVDS
+97 
-104 SCDDDEFP
+104 
-112 VLLMDW
+112 
-118 VEGDTM
+118 
-124 EAYIAAHHGDSHA
+124 
-137 MSMLCYRFC
+137 
-146 KLAAWLSSQPFA
+146 
-158 HGDIKPD
+158 
-165 NIMVRPDGTLTL
+165 
-177 VDYDGMFVPAMKGQP
+177 
-192 SPTIGTKDFSHPLRT
+192 
-207 INDFDETIDDFALAS
+207 
-222 IALSLKAISLDAS
+222 
-235 LLEQYGAPDRLLFS
+235 
-249 ATDYLNLSTSTAFA
+249 
-263 ALQSLLADEDMQT
+263 
-276 LLSMFLLA
+276 
-284 NAKKDL
+284 
-290 SMCSFRLFS
+290 
-299 VQKPKEEEVWSTE
+299 
-312 VTKEDLEN
+312 
-320 VVEDEFGVK
+320 
-329 YSKDWK
+329 
-335 RLLRAPKELRGE
+335 
-347 YAIREGVKAIGD
+347 
-359 NAFYNCNKLMKKTIL
+359 
-374 IACLGLVSLGL
+374 VSLGL
-385 QAQSI
+385 MSLSMQAQSI
-390 SLAGEWNVELGKS
+390 SLAGEWNVELEKS
-403 GSAFAKGKRASQ
+403 GSAFSKSKRASQ
-415 GEVKR
+415 GEVNR

-456 YSRTINIPKDWKKK
+456 YSRTINIPKDRKKK

-554 EVKSEERRVKK
+554 EVKSEERRVK
-565 QRSASEGKANSNVLP
+565 NSNVLP

-586 HIEGAHFYAN
+586 HIKGAHFYAN

-821 MKKYTGVLHPYN
+821 IKKYTGVLHPYN
-833 FEVFRR
+833 LEVFRR

-931 CFVDGEKIQAKVK
+931 CFEDGEKIQAKVK
-944 VANYGGS
+944 VANYGGT
-951 SLKGKKLKWHLVAEN
+951 SLYGKKLMWKIGDA
-966 GLFCMD
+966 
-972 DGTFSTKDGEV
+972 
-983 RKNVG
+983 
-988 GLMAEDEGVLNIF
+988 EGVMNIF
-1001 SYDEGLVE
+1001 TYDEGLID
-1009 VGELN
+1009 VGILDEEISADKPAKLN
-1014 GVFHVQKPTKLLL
+1014 VS
-1027 TLNIEGAEARN
+1027 LNIEGTEARN

-1070 KGGKVLWMPT
+1070 KGGKVLWMPD
-1080 ASSHFVAADDTLSQ
+1080 SL
-1094 AENATPYTVG
+1094 PYTVG

-1133 GILTNPNHPIFKGF
+1133 GILTNPEHPIFKGF

-1207 CMSDLEKAAKYP
+1207 CMSDLEKASKYP

-1227 VIDYMRSVD
+1227 VIDYMRSAD
-1236 FNPQVE
+1236 FNPSAEITVDE
-1242 MTASDLL
+1242 L
-1249 KTLKEEPRKVSLKEL
+1249 KKKLAEKPRQVSLKEL

>member
-1 MQYPLISEYM
+1 MRKI
-11 AAIRDAH
+11 
-18 DNLDQ
+18 
-23 LSHLVPVM
+23 V
-31 DKYGEPYRSGGA
+31 
-43 FAVVFRMQDEQ
+43 
-54 TGKCYALKCFT
+54 
-65 EEQEGRAEAYRQ
+65 
-77 IAEELEFVDS
+77 
-87 SYVTSVKYLE
+87 
-97 NELFVDS
+97 
-104 SCDDDEFP
+104 
-112 VLLMDW
+112 
-118 VEGDTM
+118 
-124 EAYIAAHHGDSHA
+124 
-137 MSMLCYRFC
+137 
-146 KLAAWLSSQPFA
+146 
-158 HGDIKPD
+158 
-165 NIMVRPDGTLTL
+165 
-177 VDYDGMFVPAMKGQP
+177 
-192 SPTIGTKDFSHPLRT
+192 
-207 INDFDETIDDFALAS
+207 
-222 IALSLKAISLDAS
+222 
-235 LLEQYGAPDRLLFS
+235 
-249 ATDYLNLSTSTAFA
+249 
-263 ALQSLLADEDMQT
+263 
-276 LLSMFLLA
+276 
-284 NAKKDL
+284 
-290 SMCSFRLFS
+290 
-299 VQKPKEEEVWSTE
+299 
-312 VTKEDLEN
+312 
-320 VVEDEFGVK
+320 
-329 YSKDWK
+329 
-335 RLLRAPKELRGE
+335 
-347 YAIREGVKAIGD
+347 
-359 NAFYNCNKLMKKTIL
+359 L
-374 IACLGLVSLGL
+374 IASLGL
-385 QAQSI
+385 MSLSMQAQSV
-390 SLAGEWNVELGKS
+390 SLAGEWQVELGESK
-403 GSAFAKGKRASQ
+403 SAFAKGKRVTTDAA
-415 GEVKR
+415 KR

-456 YSRTINIPKDWKKK
+456 YSREINIPKGWKKK

-543 NWNGIIGEIRL
+543 NWNGIIGRIEL
-554 EVKSEERRVKK
+554 QLVGSADGKSAEVPAGAIPS
-565 QRSASEGKANSNVLP
+565 RSVASSAALQMP

-608 AVWPLTGHVE
+608 AVWPLTGHVD

-734 SNYYLGYQGI
+734 SNYYLGYLGI

-925 LEMKKF
+925 LEVEKF
-931 CFVDGEKIQAKVK
+931 CFEDGEKIQAKVK

-951 SLKGKKLKWHLVAEN
+951 SLYGKKLKWKIGDA
-966 GLFCMD
+966 
-972 DGTFSTKDGEV
+972 
-983 RKNVG
+983 
-988 GLMAEDEGVLNIF
+988 EGVMNIF
-1001 SYDEGLVE
+1001 TYDEGLID
-1009 VGELN
+1009 VGVLDEEIS
-1014 GVFHVQKPTKLLL
+1014 VDKPTKLLL
-1027 TLNIEGAEARN
+1027 TLNIEGTEARN
-1038 SYELWVYPKKAL
+1038 SYELWAYPKKAL
-1050 EKKGIII
+1050 EKKGVII

-1094 AENATPYTVG
+1094 ADNATPYTVG

-1133 GILTNPNHPIFKGF
+1133 GILTNPKHPIFKGF

-1207 CMSDLEKAAKYP
+1207 CMSDLEKAAQYP

-1227 VIDYMRSVD
+1227 VIDYMRSAD
-1236 FNPQVE
+1236 FNPSSEISVDELKKKLVE
-1242 MTASDLL
+1242 
-1249 KTLKEEPRKVSLKEL
+1249 KPRQVSLKEL